1 MRGSNI
7 FGLDC
12 RFKKWVDHTFDHL
25 QTWTVWKQCL
35 QEHRKA
41 PISDT
46 KAPKSRKNH
55 LKIKCATLRDVEVAS
70 SNLVTST
77 KKQRG
82 ANAPLCFWS
91 RYSNSSW
98 FAKQTQVR
106 IPHSEI
112 DKLACQAES
121 VGITE
126 RSGVTL
132 FRPSANVAPRPKSK
146 SHTEIALRMAF
157 CSFCFLRSSDLKSE
171 IVLDGVI
178 VLIHKAGDYSR
189 RCYNVLASQGQLIY
203 FW

>member
-35 QEHRKA
+35 QEHALA

-77 KKQRG
+77 KKRMG
-82 ANAPLCFWS
+82 C
-91 RYSNSSW
+91 Y
-98 FAKQTQVR
+98 R
-106 IPHSEI
+106 IPFVFCLRVLKFGLVVVSNNGKFTYPAHRSTSSLVRRRARESRS
-112 DKLACQAES
+112 AE
-121 VGITE
+121 E
-126 RSGVTL
+126 L
-132 FRPSANVAPRPKSK
+132 PC
-146 SHTEIALRMAF
+146 H
-157 CSFCFLRSSDLKSE
+157 
-171 IVLDGVI
+171 LDQ
-178 VLIHKAGDYSR
+178 KEST
-189 RCYNVLASQGQLIY
+189 VLATVFSLCLCGIFGLVVIFFLKRKPPMLFQDSVIPSWG
-203 FW
+203 